1 MKASSLRF
9 LEELVI
15 RYPALQG
22 CRGALSAALEALAD
36 SFAAGGQL
44 LVCGNGGSAA
54 DALHITGELMKGFIL
69 QRRMNER
76 TAAALKASCPDGAY
90 LAEHLQGALPVHAL
104 AAETALFTAYANDE
118 QGDLVFAQQVW
129 GYGRTGDALLAIS
142 TSGRSANVLYAAQA
156 ARFRGMAT
164 VALTGEDGGRLRGL
178 CDVCIAVP
186 GRESWRVQELHQPVY
201 HALCLALEEEFFGE
215 NPRFRDRPRVHAATN
230 QPGWH

>member
-22 CRGALSAALEALAD
+22 CRSALGAALEALAD

-129 GYGRTGDALLAIS
+129 GYGTEGDALLVLS
-142 TSGRSANVLYAAQA
+142 TSGRSRNVVLACTAAHA
-156 ARFRGMAT
+156 RGMK
-164 VALTGEDGGRLRGL
+164 VIGMTGKEGR
-178 CDVCIAVP
+178 DVGARSDVLICVP
-186 GRESWRVQELHQPVY
+186 ASEAHLVQELHLPVW
-201 HALCLALEEEFFGE
+201 HALCLALEEEFFG
-215 NPRFRDRPRVHAATN
+215 
-230 QPGWH
+230 